1 MKQAIRIVATIVIA
15 LCLAA
20 PVIGAGQ
27 DVKKPNI
34 NLFAG
39 EVKEI
44 NVAEKSLFLKNDKAD
59 MTVVCNDK
67 TAFRSGNSKVTF
79 NDIKKGS
86 IAAVIYDVVDGK
98 YVAKSITFY
107 TLKPTSGA
115 EQKAKP

>member
-1 MKQAIRIVATIVIA
+1 LKQAIRIVVTIVIA
-15 LCLAA
+15 LCFAA

-27 DVKKPNI
+27 DVKKPDI

-44 NVAEKSLFLKNDKAD
+44 NVAEKSLFLKNDKAE

-67 TAFRSGNSKVTF
+67 TALRSGNSPVTF
-79 NDIKKGS
+79 NDIKKGY
-86 IAAVIYDVVDGK
+86 IAAVIYDVIDGK
-98 YVAKSITFY
+98 NVAKSITFHS
-107 TLKPTSGA
+107 LKATSGT